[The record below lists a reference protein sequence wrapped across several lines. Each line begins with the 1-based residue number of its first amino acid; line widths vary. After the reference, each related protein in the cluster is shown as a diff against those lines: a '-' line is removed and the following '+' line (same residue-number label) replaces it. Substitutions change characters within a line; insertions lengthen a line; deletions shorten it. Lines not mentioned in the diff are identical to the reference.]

1 MQFKRP
7 EYTVAHMDGARLL
20 EMGCVAQMVKAKLK
34 GRESL
39 KAEDIDRKV
48 RM

>member
-1 MQFKRP
+1 
-7 EYTVAHMDGARLL
+7 MDGARLL

-39 KAEDIDRKV
+39 KVEDLDRTVKLGCSFD
-48 RM
+48 